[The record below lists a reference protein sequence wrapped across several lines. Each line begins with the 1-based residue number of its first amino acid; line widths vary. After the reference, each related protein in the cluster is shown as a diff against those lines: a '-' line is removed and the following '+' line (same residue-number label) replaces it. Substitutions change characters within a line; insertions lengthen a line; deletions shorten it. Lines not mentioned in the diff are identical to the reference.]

1 MFGLLLGAWH
11 GASWNFVLWGLY
23 FGVILIIEKLFL
35 LKVLDKLPK
44 IVGHIYTLFLVLI
57 SWVIFAFEDLGQ
69 IGTYLSTMFG
79 LNGANLANA
88 EAIYYLKNYIIIIII
103 GIIGSIPL
111 KNIIKKWA
119 KNNENKTNENKT
131 QNVVNMK
138 KRDIVISVCAS
149 FCFIAVLLLSTA
161 SLVNNSFNPFLYFRF

>member
-1 MFGLLLGAWH
+1 M
-11 GASWNFVLWGLY
+11 LWGLY

-119 KNNENKTNENKT
+119 KNNENKTNKSKNK
-131 QNVVNMK
+131 N
-138 KRDIVISVCAS
+138 RY
-149 FCFIAVLLLSTA
+149 
-161 SLVNNSFNPFLYFRF
+161 LYK

>member
-1 MFGLLLGAWH
+1 M
-11 GASWNFVLWGLY
+11 
-23 FGVILIIEKLFL
+23 

-44 IVGHIYTLFLVLI
+44 IFGHIYTILLVLV
-57 SWVIFAFEDLGQ
+57 SWVIFAFEDVGQ

-79 LNGANLANA
+79 LNGTSFANA

>member
-1 MFGLLLGAWH
+1 M
-11 GASWNFVLWGLY
+11 
-23 FGVILIIEKLFL
+23 

-44 IVGHIYTLFLVLI
+44 IFGHIYTILLVLV
-57 SWVIFAFEDLGQ
+57 SWVIFVFFFLGQ

-79 LNGANLANA
+79 LNGTSFANA

-119 KNNENKTNENKT
+119 KNNKNKT

-138 KRDIVISVCAS
+138 KRDIVIFVCAS